1 MYKII
6 IEQTFN
12 SIFKERYSLIKS
24 LSIYLII
31 LIFLQFINL
40 DNVIIVDGK
49 KQIQNYY
56 IFFLNLIVL
65 LIISM
70 MIAISTHRIL
80 ILGNK
85 SISKWGNFKF
95 TSREISYL
103 FQCIK
108 LSILISIY
116 TFIPL
121 IVILKLFENKT
132 VHLLALS
139 LVFLVSTIIFSR
151 MSLVFP
157 SVAIDKKMDLNDSW
171 KLTKKYRLLMYL
183 LVIIFPTFF
192 SLIIGLAYGM
202 LIKFLVD
209 VFHPIFNILNP
220 ILNVFIVVF
229 VASILSSAF
238 RYILKEENIIDDE
251 KKIVSSLI
259 ETLELKSN
267 GIYKLLFTD
276 NDEKSFQDISTEIIK
291 EYSRYGFS
299 EIVENTDKELI
310 LINPN
315 YEKSYVY
322 LSYDNDRNLVFE
334 IFNFPNY
341 EEETDETHNSESFP
355 IYTSKIG
362 FYFSMIIPLILV
374 VIGIGFFN
382 KFELI
387 EMFLSF
393 VFFLSAIILIRYFLK
408 KRKTPKLILTNEYIQ
423 DFAKNTKSKIY
434 YKDIKSVSIEKESE
448 LFTGSQM
455 FVLVLCVK
463 NKYNYDTEFIS
474 NDKIRIVLN
483 DGIDFNVEKLQFI
496 LEKKTNNLEVDIIE
510 LAKMQ

>member
-1 MYKII
+1 
-6 IEQTFN
+6 
-12 SIFKERYSLIKS
+12 
-24 LSIYLII
+24 
-31 LIFLQFINL
+31 
-40 DNVIIVDGK
+40 
-49 KQIQNYY
+49 
-56 IFFLNLIVL
+56 
-65 LIISM
+65 M

-85 SISKWGNFKF
+85 SVSKWGNFKF

-108 LSILISIY
+108 LSILISLY
-116 TFIPL
+116 TLIPL
-121 IVILKLFENKT
+121 IVILKLFENKS

-151 MSLVFP
+151 MSLVLP
-157 SVAIDKKMDLNDSW
+157 SVAIDKKMDFRDSW
-171 KLTKKYRLLMYL
+171 KLTKNYRLLMYL
-183 LVIIFPTFF
+183 LVIIFPISF
-192 SLIIGLAYGM
+192 SLIIGQARGIL
-202 LIKFLVD
+202 LDLS
-209 VFHPIFNILNP
+209 PLIFNILNP
-220 ILNVFIVVF
+220 ILNVFIIVF
-229 VASILSSAF
+229 ATSILSFTF
-238 RYILKEENIIDDE
+238 RYILKEENIINDD

-276 NDEKSFQDISTEIIK
+276 NNGKSFQDISTKMIE

-299 EIVENTDKELI
+299 EIAKNTDNELI

-322 LSYDNDRNLVFE
+322 LSYDNDGDLVFE

-362 FYFSMIIPLILV
+362 FYFSMIIPPIFVL
-374 VIGIGFFN
+374 IGISFFN
-382 KFELI
+382 KFKLI
-387 EMFLSF
+387 EMFLGF

-434 YKDIKSVSIEKESE
+434 YKDIKSISIEKESE